1 MTMSENHLRWIPARV
16 EEINEI
22 AEQTK
27 QFRLFLPS
35 FTRFEVLPP
44 NAYIEIKT
52 ASGMARQVPIVTHHL
67 TKQEIMIEVAL
78 KDAEDAALRDF
89 YDNTALEQI
98 IELTA
103 PFSVED
109 RDDGIDFY
117 VKFVRQGITLAIPK
131 EVSIT
136 DIMREHG
143 LKVNTSCEYGIC
155 GTCYAEVLKGEIL
168 HKDTYLMDDE
178 KAKQDCMMICVSRGI
193 PGSTIELDL

>member
-1 MTMSENHLRWIPARV
+1 MSENHLRWIPARV
-16 EEINEI
+16 DEINEI

-35 FTRFEVLPP
+35 FTRFEELPP
-44 NAYIEIKT
+44 NAYVEIKT
-52 ASGMARQVPIVTHHL
+52 ASGMARQVPIMTHHL
-67 TKQEIMIEVAL
+67 HKQEIMIEVAL
-78 KDAEDAALRDF
+78 KDAEDVALRDF

-103 PFSVED
+103 PFSAED
-109 RDDGIDFY
+109 REDGIDFY
-117 VKFVRQGITLAIPK
+117 VKLVRQGITLAIPK

-155 GTCYAEVLKGEIL
+155 GTCYAEVLKGDII

-178 KAKQDCMMICVSRGI
+178 KAKQDCMMICVSRAA

>member
-1 MTMSENHLRWIPARV
+1 MSMLDNHLRWIPARV
-16 EEINEI
+16 DEINEI
-22 AEQTK
+22 GERIK

-35 FTRFEVLPP
+35 FTRFEILPSK
-44 NAYIEIKT
+44 AYVEIKT
-52 ASGMARQVPIVTHHL
+52 STGVARQVPIVIHHAN
-67 TKQEIMIEVAL
+67 KQEIVIEVVAKEVEDEAL
-78 KDAEDAALRDF
+78 NDF
-89 YDNTALEQI
+89 YQNTTLEQI

-103 PFSVED
+103 PFSVEN

-117 VKFVRQGITLAIPK
+117 VKLLRQGVTLAIPK

-155 GTCYAEVLKGEIL
+155 GTCYAEVLKGEII

-178 KAKQDCMMICVSRGI
+178 KAKQDCMMICVSRGVS
-193 PGSTIELDL
+193 GSTIELDL